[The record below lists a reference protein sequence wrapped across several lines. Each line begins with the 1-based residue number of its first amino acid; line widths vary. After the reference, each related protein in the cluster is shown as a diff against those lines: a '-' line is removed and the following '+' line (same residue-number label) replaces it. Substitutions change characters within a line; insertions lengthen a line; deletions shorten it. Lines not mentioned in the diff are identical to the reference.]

1 MILILQ
7 VFYSVF
13 SGLLLGYAIP
23 NEHLKFGC
31 AALALF
37 CLIPYY
43 VAIKSCK
50 SYKNAFLCGFLQAGS
65 THLYSSYW
73 LANFKDFA
81 ALTLGASAVGTAII
95 GASLS
100 IFLYFPYSDNSDFNK
115 ELKNKD
121 RYKLFE
127 STSFKMIYFA
137 SVYTLYEWCKSCGFL
152 GYPWGTLPTAI
163 YNWNIVMQIAS
174 FTGTYGI
181 TFIFALSN
189 AIFAEFLEEIVNL
202 INFKKI
208 EKYKLF
214 DLKITTSLTGILFLI
229 ILIHGGYWELMKLTP
244 QKLLTTIAVQKNI
257 DPWDL
262 ITDSKSI
269 LISQELTKKQL
280 DELKTINK
288 EAHLVVWS
296 EGSLSYSFPG
306 AHSHYKKNPK
316 ENPLVSFIKE
326 SNVPLVSGGSFT
338 KDKKNKIFFNSA
350 ILYDK
355 KGNFRG
361 VYGKNHLVPLAEA
374 IPGMEYPKIKNFM
387 NKVIG
392 ISNGWTPGDQYVLF
406 DIPAIYYEGRR
417 LPAVKNINLNL
428 NAEEEEKIENTN
440 PSVKIATPICYDD
453 AFPDI
458 MRPLYLNGAELFINL
473 TNDSWSNKASSE
485 YQHFV
490 VSSYRTIECRTP
502 MVRVCNGGYTV
513 VLDPKGKV
521 LKDLPLFTADS
532 FWYNVPVYSKM
543 PTIYSKLGNWLPW
556 TLFILLILYFA
567 KVLKDRKII
576 KY

>member
-43 VAIKSCK
+43 FAIKSCRN
-50 SYKNAFLCGFLQAGS
+50 YKEAYLCGFLQAGS

-81 ALTLGASAVGTAII
+81 ALTLGASALGTAII
-95 GASLS
+95 GASLAL
-100 IFLYFPYSDNSDFNK
+100 FLYFPYSANSDTSK

-121 RYKLFE
+121 RYKLFD
-127 STSFKMIYFA
+127 STSFKILYFA
-137 SVYTLYEWCKSCGFL
+137 CVYTLYEWCKSCGFL
-152 GYPWGTLPTAI
+152 GYPWGTISTAI

-181 TFIFALSN
+181 TFVFALTN
-189 AIFAEFLEEIVNL
+189 ALFAEGLEEAANL
-202 INFKKI
+202 PDLKKI
-208 EKYKLF
+208 EKNKLF
-214 DLKITTSLTGILFLI
+214 DLKITASLTGILFLV
-229 ILIHGGYWELMKLTP
+229 ILIHGGYWELKKLKP

-257 DPWDL
+257 DPWD
-262 ITDSKSI
+262 ITTDAQSI
-269 LISQELTKKQL
+269 TISQQLTENQLKELDKLQ
-280 DELKTINK
+280 K
-288 EAHLVVWS
+288 EAHLIVWS
-296 EGSLSYSFPG
+296 EGSLSYSFP
-306 AHSHYKKNPK
+306 AANSHYSRNPK
-316 ENPLVSFIKE
+316 DRPLIKFIKE
-326 SNVPLVSGGSFT
+326 NKVPLVAGGSYT
-338 KDKKNKIFFNSA
+338 KDKKNKIYYNSA
-350 ILYDK
+350 IVFDQ

-361 VYGKNHLVPLAEA
+361 VYGKNHLVPIAEA
-374 IPGMEYPKIKNFM
+374 IPGMEYPKLKNFM

-406 DIPAIYYEGRR
+406 DIPAMYQPNRS
-417 LPAVKNINLNL
+417 LAAVKNINLNL
-428 NAEEEEKIENTN
+428 TANEEEKIENQRA
-440 PSVKIATPICYDD
+440 SVKIATPICYDD

-458 MRPLYLNGAELFINL
+458 MRPLYLNGAELFVNL
-473 TNDSWSNKASSE
+473 TNDSWSNKKSSE

-490 VSSYRTIECRTP
+490 VSSYRTIEYRTP
-502 MVRVCNGGYTV
+502 MIRVCNGGYTV
-513 VLDPKGKV
+513 VLDPKAKV

-532 FWYNVPVYSKM
+532 FWYNVPVYSRM

-556 TLFILLILYFA
+556 TIFILFLLYFL
-567 KVLKDRKII
+567 KVFKDKKII
-576 KY
+576 KF